1 MAKIKRKAPPTKLG
15 VRRLVVH
22 GTMPLERYRRIVIT
36 IDGFRAAIHNIIED
50 ELKRKFQPKGG
61 DLTDAMEALH
71 DNIIIVM
78 AQIRTQ
84 AFHEYDQ
91 EV

>member
-1 MAKIKRKAPPTKLG
+1 MAKIKRKTPPTKLG
-15 VRRLVVH
+15 VRKPPRV

-50 ELKRKFQPKGG
+50 ELTKKFEPKGG
-61 DLTDAMEALH
+61 MITSEMRELLAW
-71 DNIIIVM
+71 
-78 AQIRTQ
+78 TQ
-84 AFHEYDQ
+84 SVLFVLRDKAKSEYDQ